1 MKKKYIHTR
10 FINYLLEK
18 HKEEL
23 EEEEELQ
30 QLPDDDEDEE
40 TPINEEPPQNEED
53 DEVIDKLLTEYRKT
67 KREYENLRNRER
79 K

>member
-1 MKKKYIHTR
+1 MKKKHIHTR

-23 EEEEELQ
+23 EEEGLQ
-30 QLPDDDEDEE
+30 QLPEDEEVEE
-40 TPINEEPPQNEED
+40 TPIDEEPPQDDEED
-53 DEVIDKLLTEYRKT
+53 DEVIEKLLTEYRKT
-67 KREYENLRNRER
+67 KREYENLRNRKR

>member
-10 FINYLLEK
+10 FINYLLER

-23 EEEEELQ
+23 EEEDLQ
-30 QLPDDDEDEE
+30 QLPEDEEVEE
-40 TPINEEPPQNEED
+40 TPIDEEPPQDDEED

-67 KREYENLRNRER
+67 KREYENLHRGR